1 MKNWSALHQDRDSLA
16 IFAGVRHHAKP
27 DRSPAASCVTE
38 SIESPCVNRSVPL
51 HGCSGASYPPA
62 IRLAFVRHIGDQYR
76 KSRWLSRRLRDT
88 ISRVSRELVLFAN
101 RTYATP
107 HVIGALIGRTF
118 DRAEISASREFPF
131 PPRFNFNG
139 SCLPFAICKR
149 ILDCRCERC
158 RFVVNENGDRRRIL
172 PHASRKKIRSS
183 KKNFRTG
190 RVTTSPPPVQ
200 LSLLNLVDPGTAV
213 FFR

>member
-1 MKNWSALHQDRDSLA
+1 LLA
-16 IFAGVRHHAKP
+16 
-27 DRSPAASCVTE
+27 S
-38 SIESPCVNRSVPL
+38 
-51 HGCSGASYPPA
+51 
-62 IRLAFVRHIGDQYR
+62 
-76 KSRWLSRRLRDT
+76 
-88 ISRVSRELVLFAN
+88 

-131 PPRFNFNG
+131 PLRFNFNG

-149 ILDCRCERC
+149 ILDCRCARC
-158 RFVVNENGDRRRIL
+158 RFVVNENGDRRRIF

-200 LSLLNLVDPGTAV
+200 LSASWTSARRSSFDRSTFCRNYCVTSAAHRSLDLSIDRFVKIAVDPHLGFPSLLLTLISLAL
-213 FFR
+213 FSRKKRFRSSLS